1 MTTST
6 VKNLSGDYTINSTLV
21 TINGNLIVTGNTT
34 SVQSTNTTITDNI
47 ITLNGNVSP
56 STTPTL
62 NAAIEINRGNAAN
75 VQLRWNESYDRWQL
89 TNDGSTFGNISTG
102 DGLSANLNLTGLSIY
117 DTANSVTLYTG
128 TVSSGKSGLFV
139 DNSAGNQQE
148 LVAKSA
154 AIIYSIIF
162 G

>member
-6 VKNLSGDYTINSTLV
+6 VKNLSGNYIINSTLV

-47 ITLNGNVSP
+47 ITLNGNVSAAT
-56 STTPTL
+56 SPTL

-75 VQLRWNESYDRWQL
+75 VQLRWNESYDKWQV
-89 TNDGSTFGNISTG
+89 TNNGSTFGNIATVG
-102 DGLSANLNLTGLSIY
+102 NIDITGLTIY
-117 DTANSVTLYTG
+117 DTANSVTVYSG
-128 TVSSGKSGLFV
+128 TVNSGKSGLFV
-139 DNSAGNQQE
+139 DNSSGTQQE
-148 LVAKSA
+148 LATKSA
-154 AIIYSIIF
+154 AISYSIIF